1 MVAGSHDRFS
11 FVSAS
16 SVYPATIP
24 MDNHVIEILRP
35 ALVKG
40 MRREWY
46 SQPREAWPPA
56 LYSGLGWNCEI
67 GTQLREGSRV
77 ASV

>member
-1 MVAGSHDRFS
+1 
-11 FVSAS
+11 
-16 SVYPATIP
+16 
-24 MDNHVIEILRP
+24 MDNHVIEVLRP
-35 ALVKG
+35 ALLKG

-46 SQPREAWPPA
+46 SQPREAWRPA